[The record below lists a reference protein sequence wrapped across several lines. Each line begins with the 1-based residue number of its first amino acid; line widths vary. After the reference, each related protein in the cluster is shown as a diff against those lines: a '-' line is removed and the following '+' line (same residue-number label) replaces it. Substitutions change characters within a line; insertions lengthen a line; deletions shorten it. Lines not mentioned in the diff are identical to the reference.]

1 MWEGWKLGVKEVEKE
16 GVGNGEI
23 IGEYGSQKLCYFFI
37 KLRDVFKWRSN
48 GVVLFMFSVH
58 SE

>member
-23 IGEYGSQKLCYFFI
+23 IGEYGFQKLCYFFYKAERCIQVEI
-37 KLRDVFKWRSN
+37 KRCGAFY
-48 GVVLFMFSVH
+48 VLSPQ
-58 SE
+58 